1 MDKGDTPRCMPEKG
15 EPVYNGLKELRD
27 SLGLSENGLR
37 LYEREGLMRCW
48 RKEANNYRFTT
59 LSEGIRLCGSYSLVR
74 TGFSIS
80 EVRDLIALPR
90 DEYTEALDGICK
102 DLTHDLQLLAARKEQ
117 LERHIDA
124 LHSYMHDPFKC
135 TETEPPVHFVVP
147 AHDENLTFYQNR
159 LADVAMWWQS
169 SPLVSMSTIVT
180 VNEKWKGVHAEYGP
194 SSTGSNVFLCRLP
207 MEHARPFCT
216 EGTTCLKGYVTY
228 PSGCLPNADA
238 YRHIVDWMAKH
249 KRDRHGDQVLHAMLD
264 LNVTDDGVVRLDE
277 VLVPLEG

>member
-135 TETEPPVHFVVP
+135 TETEPPVHFVVAVFAP
-147 AHDENLTFYQNR
+147 CQHVNDCDSQREMGRRARRVRAVFHRFERLSVSAAH
-159 LADVAMWWQS
+159 
-169 SPLVSMSTIVT
+169 
-180 VNEKWKGVHAEYGP
+180 G
-194 SSTGSNVFLCRLP
+194 
-207 MEHARPFCT
+207 ARA
-216 EGTTCLKGYVTY
+216 
-228 PSGCLPNADA
+228 S
-238 YRHIVDWMAKH
+238 
-249 KRDRHGDQVLHAMLD
+249 VLHRRNHVPQRIRHLSIRMPSQCRR
-264 LNVTDDGVVRLDE
+264 VSPYRRL
-277 VLVPLEG
+277 VGKT